1 MDTIENREKL
11 KTAQINNAL
20 GVFIF
25 FFGLVVVFAM
35 LFTETF
41 IQQMTDLA
49 AGLVLCLIGGGMIFK
64 SRRTIKSLKLK

>member
-35 LFTETF
+35 LFTEAF
-41 IQQMTDLA
+41 VQQMTDLA
-49 AGLVLCLIGGGMIFK
+49 AGLVLCLIGGGMMLK
-64 SRRTIKSLKLK
+64 SRKTIKSLKLK